1 MNERLSETE
10 LSTWR
15 SVMAAKTRLLERLD
29 HELQQRSSL
38 SLTDYEI
45 LTVLSESPRK
55 RIRMSELADRVLVS
69 RSRLTYRIDRLTQL
83 GYVNREECADDR
95 RGLYAILSDNGSA
108 TLEAATPHHTRDLR
122 TWFFDSLDPG
132 ELETLNTIMT
142 RIDGKLSVN

>member
-10 LSTWR
+10 LETWR
-15 SVMAAKTRLLERLD
+15 SVVSAKTRLLERLD
-29 HELQQRSSL
+29 HELQQRSNL

-83 GYVNREECADDR
+83 GFVDREECADDR
-95 RGLYAILSDNGSA
+95 RGLFALLSDDGA
-108 TLEAATPHHTRDLR
+108 AMLEAATPHHVRDVR
-122 TWFFDSLDPG
+122 TWFLDSLDPG
-132 ELETLNTIMT
+132 ELEVLASIMS
-142 RIDGKLSVN
+142 RIDAKLSVN